1 MKVDSIVIVGGGT
14 SGWLTAAYL
23 CNNHPGLSITVI
35 DKEVGTPVGVGEGT
49 LLQIGA
55 FLSECGFEFSEWFP
69 AVDATYKSAILFANW
84 QSQGKDIWHPFYKG
98 NIVVDDETNLYDV
111 WSQVQEL
118 DFKKIAMAYYESSV
132 LYNSVDANNLSN
144 YGYHIDCS
152 KLVYFIQQK
161 LKNKVKLIKS
171 EVIDIVYTDENIS
184 NLKLKNNELISADLF
199 VDCTGFKSLLKK
211 TKKRV
216 NLEGRLF
223 CNTAIA
229 GHIPY
234 NDRNTE
240 LRPYVISE
248 AVDHG
253 WIWNIPVT
261 SRIGSGLV
269 FNRNITD
276 IEEAK
281 DYFVE
286 YWDNR
291 ISKEDCKVIDWT
303 PFYNED
309 MWSGNTVCIG
319 LSAGFIE
326 PLESTG
332 IALITSGV
340 TQLSN
345 AIRTQYY
352 TKDDVDFFNLQMKI
366 MFEDCVDFV
375 SMHYANNNRD
385 TKFWSYVKNTWTPS
399 KKMSHYL
406 NKLADSSVQIP
417 SAGKF
422 HSVFDGIN
430 WSIWLIQMG
439 FLVAPRKTKY
449 TEQEA
454 ENIVIDNYLKNEKYR
469 YVWSRH
475 HATEVDRLRE
485 YFNISNES

>member
-1 MKVDSIVIVGGGT
+1 MKVDNIVIVGGGT
-14 SGWLTAAYL
+14 SGWLAAAYL
-23 CNNHPGLSITVI
+23 HNNHPDIEITVI

-49 LLQIGA
+49 LLQIGP

-84 QSQGKDIWHPFYKG
+84 QSKDKDVWHPFYKG
-98 NIVVDDETNLYDV
+98 NRAIDPQTNLYDL
-111 WSQVQEL
+111 WSQAQEL
-118 DFKKIAMAYYESSV
+118 DFKKIVMAYYDSSV
-132 LYNSVDANNLSN
+132 LHNSVDANNLKH

-152 KLVYFIQQK
+152 KLVQFIQQK

-171 EVIDIVYTDENIS
+171 DVVDILYNNESIT
-184 NLKLKNNELISADLF
+184 NLTLKNNETISADIF
-199 VDCTGFKSLLKK
+199 VDCTGFKGILKK
-211 TKKRV
+211 TNKRI

-234 NDRNTE
+234 KDRDNE
-240 LRPYVISE
+240 LHPYVISE

-253 WIWNIPVT
+253 WIWNIPVS

-281 DYFVE
+281 EYFVN
-286 YWDNR
+286 YWDHR
-291 ISKEDCKVIDWT
+291 ITKENCKVIDWT

-309 MWSGNTVCIG
+309 MWSGNIVSVG

-345 AIRTQYY
+345 AMRTQYY
-352 TKDDVDFFNLQMKI
+352 TNDDVDFFNLQMKI

-399 KKMSHYL
+399 EKMSHYL
-406 NKLADSSVQIP
+406 NKLADPSVKIP
-417 SAGKF
+417 NAGKF
-422 HSVFDGIN
+422 HSVFDGVN
-430 WSIWLIQMG
+430 WAVWLIQMG
-439 FLVAPRKTKY
+439 FPVSSRKTNYNKH
-449 TEQEA
+449 EA
-454 ENIVIDNYLKNEKYR
+454 ENILTDNYLKNEKHR
-469 YVWSRH
+469 HVWSRH
-475 HATEVDRLRE
+475 HASEIDRLKE
-485 YFNISNES
+485 YFK

>member
-1 MKVDSIVIVGGGT
+1 MKVDSVIIVGGGT

-23 CNNHPGLSITVI
+23 CNNHPDVEITVV

-49 LLQIGA
+49 LLQIGP

-84 QSQGKDIWHPFYKG
+84 QGKGKDVWHPFYKG
-98 NIVVDDETNLYDV
+98 NRVIDPQTKLYDL
-111 WSQVQEL
+111 WSQAQEL
-118 DFKKIAMAYYESSV
+118 DFKKIAMAYYDSSV
-132 LYNSVDANNLSN
+132 LHNSVDANNLKH

-152 KLVYFIQQK
+152 KLVEFIQQK
-161 LKNKVKLIKS
+161 LKNKIKLIKS
-171 EVIDIVYTDENIS
+171 DVVDILYNDESIS
-184 NLKLKNNELISADLF
+184 SLKLKNSETVSADLF
-199 VDCTGFKSLLKK
+199 VDCTGFKGLLKRSN
-211 TKKRV
+211 KRI

-229 GHIPY
+229 AHIPY
-234 NDRNTE
+234 KDRDSE
-240 LRPYVISE
+240 LHPYVISE

-253 WIWNIPVT
+253 WIWNIPVS

-276 IEEAK
+276 VEEAK
-281 DYFVE
+281 EYFVN
-286 YWDNR
+286 YWDHR
-291 ISKEDCKVIDWT
+291 ISKENCKVIDWT

-309 MWSGNTVCIG
+309 MWYDNIVSIG

-352 TKDDVDFFNLQMKI
+352 TTDDVDFFNLQMKI

-375 SMHYANNNRD
+375 SMHYANNERD
-385 TKFWSYVKNTWTPS
+385 TKFWSYVNSIWTPS
-399 KKMSHYL
+399 AKMSHYL
-406 NKLADSSVQIP
+406 NKLANPSAEIP
-417 SAGKF
+417 NAGKF
-422 HSVFDGIN
+422 HSVFDGVN
-430 WSIWLIQMG
+430 WAVWLIQMG
-439 FLVAPRKTKY
+439 FPVASRKTNFSKH
-449 TEQEA
+449 EA
-454 ENIVIDNYLKNEKYR
+454 ENILTDNYLKNEKHR
-469 YVWSRH
+469 HVWSRH
-475 HATEVDRLRE
+475 HASEIDRLKE
-485 YFNISNES
+485 YFK

>member
-1 MKVDSIVIVGGGT
+1 MKVDNIVIVGGGT
-14 SGWLTAAYL
+14 SGWLAAAYL
-23 CNNHPGLSITVI
+23 HNNHPDIEITVI

-49 LLQIGA
+49 LLQIGP

-84 QSQGKDIWHPFYKG
+84 QGEGKDVWHPFYKG
-98 NIVVDDETNLYDV
+98 NRAIDPQTNLYDL
-111 WSQVQEL
+111 WSQTQEL
-118 DFKKIAMAYYESSV
+118 DFKKIAMAYYDSSV
-132 LYNSVDANNLSN
+132 LHNSVDANNLKH

-152 KLVYFIQQK
+152 KLVQFIQQK

-171 EVIDIVYTDENIS
+171 DVVDILYNNESITS
-184 NLKLKNNELISADLF
+184 LTLKNNETISADIF
-199 VDCTGFKSLLKK
+199 VDCTGFKGILKK
-211 TKKRV
+211 TNKRI

-234 NDRNTE
+234 KDRDDE
-240 LRPYVISE
+240 LHPYVISE

-253 WIWNIPVT
+253 WIWNIPVS

-281 DYFVE
+281 EYFVN
-286 YWDNR
+286 YWDHR
-291 ISKEDCKVIDWT
+291 ITKENCKVIDWT

-309 MWSGNTVCIG
+309 MWSGNIVSVG

-345 AIRTQYY
+345 AMRTQYY
-352 TKDDVDFFNLQMKI
+352 TNDDVDFFNLQMKI

-399 KKMSHYL
+399 EKMSHYL
-406 NKLADSSVQIP
+406 DKLADPSVKIP
-417 SAGKF
+417 NAGKF
-422 HSVFDGIN
+422 HSVFDGVN
-430 WSIWLIQMG
+430 WAVWLIQMG
-439 FLVAPRKTKY
+439 FSVASRNTNYNKH
-449 TEQEA
+449 EA
-454 ENIVIDNYLKNEKYR
+454 ENILTDNYLKNEKHR
-469 YVWSRH
+469 HVWSRH
-475 HATEVDRLRE
+475 HASEIDRLKE
-485 YFNISNES
+485 YFK